1 MCEHYELFDFEY
13 YLLHAWYLLIQNWL
27 SMVLRINV
35 VLARR
40 IEMLFFIFISYDL
53 LHFISNAFYRNV
65 INGLGL
71 FSFPLSERDINIE
84 FCFLPVVI

>member
-13 YLLHAWYLLIQNWL
+13 YLLHAWYPLIPNEL
-27 SMVLRINV
+27 SKVLRINV

-53 LHFISNAFYRNV
+53 LHFISKVSYRNV

-71 FSFPLSERDINIE
+71 FSFPLSKRDVNIE
-84 FCFLPVVI
+84 FCFSPVIV